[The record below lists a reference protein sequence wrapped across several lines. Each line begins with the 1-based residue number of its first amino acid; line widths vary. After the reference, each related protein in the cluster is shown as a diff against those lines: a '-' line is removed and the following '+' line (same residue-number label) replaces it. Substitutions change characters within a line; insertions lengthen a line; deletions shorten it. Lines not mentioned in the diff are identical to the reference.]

1 MTRGITSETL
11 SAALDGEC
19 SPGELDRLLEELEGS
34 PQLRLEWSRLCLAR
48 DAAAA
53 ARVKLGQR
61 CICEGVMAEVGREP
75 APSWTSSGKVVE
87 MVPRRR
93 ELFSWRPMAA
103 LAAAAS
109 VAGVALISYHNITV
123 SKIEVPTQQV
133 ASASSPTTSPLT
145 SSPVSV
151 PAPVE
156 TAALGA
162 PVTTVSLREQPQ
174 AAIRATS
181 NALSSEDMQQLDGYL
196 IDYSNYRAGAGM
208 GDALGYAR
216 FAAHTAEYRADN
228 R

>member
-19 SPGELDRLLEELEGS
+19 SPGELDRLLEDLERT
-34 PQLRLEWSRLCLAR
+34 PRLRLEWSRLCLAR

-61 CICEGVMAEVGREP
+61 CICEGVMAEVTREP
-75 APSWTSSGKVVE
+75 APSRKVVE
-87 MVPRRR
+87 MAPRRR
-93 ELFSWRPMAA
+93 EIFSWRPMAA

-123 SKIEVPTQQV
+123 SKSETLLPLNSLNSNT
-133 ASASSPTTSPLT
+133 ASI
-145 SSPVSV
+145 

-156 TAALGA
+156 TAALAA
-162 PVTTVSLREQPQ
+162 PTTTVSLRELPE
-174 AAIRATS
+174 ATAHS
-181 NALSSEDMQQLDGYL
+181 TATALSSEDMQQLDGYL

-208 GDALGYAR
+208 GDTLGYAR